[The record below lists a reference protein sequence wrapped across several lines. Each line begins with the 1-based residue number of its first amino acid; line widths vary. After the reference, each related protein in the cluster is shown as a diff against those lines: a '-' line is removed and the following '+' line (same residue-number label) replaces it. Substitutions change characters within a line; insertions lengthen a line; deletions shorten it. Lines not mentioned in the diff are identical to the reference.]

1 MFSVSLWLVECA
13 IQQPRRHREHR
24 DCTEKKLKLRHYRT
38 FDRIDRIFQDEHVI
52 LKEMAQVQIDNI
64 KMAYT
69 DAGAGR
75 PVLLLHGYP
84 FNRSLWNE
92 QIAALSGSYRV
103 IAPDLRGFGESD
115 SSEGPST
122 MNRMAQDVALLLDH
136 LEIPRVTIGS
146 LSMGGYVTLAFYKQF
161 ASRVRALILADT
173 RATPDTEE
181 AKQNRAQQAEKA
193 LADGMAGIADAMLPK
208 LLTPETVS
216 RRPEIVKRVRDMM
229 LKTKPEGAAAALR
242 GMAVRDDQ
250 TSLLSKITV
259 PTLILVGAEDALT
272 PVADSEKLNDG
283 IAGSRLVVLENA
295 GHVSNLERTE
305 KFNDALLDFL
315 SESSS

>member
-1 MFSVSLWLVECA
+1 MPV
-13 IQQPRRHREHR
+13 
-24 DCTEKKLKLRHYRT
+24 
-38 FDRIDRIFQDEHVI
+38 
-52 LKEMAQVQIDNI
+52 VQINDI
-64 KMAYT
+64 QMAYT
-69 DAGAGR
+69 DTGAGR
-75 PVLLLHGYP
+75 PVVLIHGYP
-84 FNRSLWNE
+84 FNRTLWNE

-115 SSEGPST
+115 SSDGPST
-122 MNRMAQDVALLLDH
+122 MNRLAQDVAALLDH

-146 LSMGGYVTLAFYKQF
+146 LSMGGYVTFAFYKQF

-173 RATPDTEE
+173 RAQADTEE
-181 AKQNRAQQAEKA
+181 AKQTREQQAEKA
-193 LADGMAGIADAMLPK
+193 LAEGMAGIADAMLPK

-216 RRPEIVKRVRDMM
+216 KRPEIVKRIRDMM

-242 GMAVRDDQ
+242 GMAQRDDQ

-259 PTLILVGAEDALT
+259 PTLIIVGSEDAIT
-272 PVADSEKLNDG
+272 PVADSEKMNEG
-283 IAGSRLVVLENA
+283 IGGSRLVVLENA

-305 KFNDALLDFL
+305 EFNEALLDFL

>member
-1 MFSVSLWLVECA
+1 
-13 IQQPRRHREHR
+13 
-24 DCTEKKLKLRHYRT
+24 
-38 FDRIDRIFQDEHVI
+38 
-52 LKEMAQVQIDNI
+52 MAQVQIDNI
-64 KMAYT
+64 QMAYT
-69 DAGAGR
+69 DVGSGR
-75 PVLLLHGYP
+75 PVVLIHGYP

-115 SSEGPST
+115 SSDGPST

-136 LEIPRVTIGS
+136 LGIPRITIGA

-173 RATPDTEE
+173 RAQADTEE
-181 AKQNRAQQAEKA
+181 AKQTRARQAEKA
-193 LADGMAGIADAMLPK
+193 LSEGMAGIADAMLPK

-216 RRPEIVKRVRDMM
+216 KRPEVVKRVRDMM

-242 GMAVRDDQ
+242 GMAERDDQ
-250 TSLLSKITV
+250 TSLKISV
-259 PTLILVGAEDALT
+259 PTLIIVGAEDAIT
-272 PVADSEKLNDG
+272 PVADSEKMNQA
-283 IAGSRLVVLENA
+283 IPGSRLVVLENA

-305 KFNDALLDFL
+305 KFNEALLDFL